1 MRSILRTALL
11 VAFSLSITAIA
22 YAQNVSVVG
31 TVTDETKSVLPGVSV
46 SATDIEA
53 GRQFTAVT
61 DTKGEYRLLNV
72 PAGSY
77 RIQAELSGFTTVV
90 LAKVEL
96 LVGQNATIPF
106 TLKIAQV
113 SETLTVLGVP
123 PFHTVVPWQ
132 TVTIAGFAA
141 TDVLSEPVRR
151 RIEARLELLWPPGPH
166 ALATAAADSRLVCR
180 RGFGPAA
187 AESAV

>member
-1 MRSILRTALL
+1 VRSILRTAFL
-11 VAFSLSITAIA
+11 VACSSIISAAA
-22 YAQNVSVVG
+22 YAQNVSVTG

-46 SATDIEA
+46 TATDIDT
-53 GRQFTAVT
+53 GRQFAGVT

-77 RIQAELSGFTTVV
+77 KIQAELSGFSTVV

-113 SETLTVLGVP
+113 SETLTVLGESPLVD
-123 PFHTVVPWQ
+123 TSSSQV
-132 TVTIAGFAA
+132 AGNV
-141 TDVLSEPVRR
+141 DRR
-151 RIEARLELLWPPGPH
+151 QMEELPLQGRNWME
-166 ALATAAADSRLVCR
+166 R
-180 RGFGPAA
+180 
-187 AESAV
+187 